1 MTFYSKIFDA
11 FLYPVLLDVV
21 QEQHNQTMPYDAIK
35 SNSLIFPLNRPST
48 ITKNHIKYFFAF
60 KTIIQEVKG

>member
-1 MTFYSKIFDA
+1 MTFYNEVFEA

-35 SNSLIFPLNRPST
+35 SNS
-48 ITKNHIKYFFAF
+48 
-60 KTIIQEVKG
+60 